1 MVTNPDY
8 KISYCKRD
16 IQADGVLY
24 LSAFLMYE
32 NIEKFLTKQGQSSM
46 IKKVKNSYTVV
57 VCGFFILLTRK

>member
-1 MVTNPDY
+1 MIC
-8 KISYCKRD
+8 KIGYCKRY